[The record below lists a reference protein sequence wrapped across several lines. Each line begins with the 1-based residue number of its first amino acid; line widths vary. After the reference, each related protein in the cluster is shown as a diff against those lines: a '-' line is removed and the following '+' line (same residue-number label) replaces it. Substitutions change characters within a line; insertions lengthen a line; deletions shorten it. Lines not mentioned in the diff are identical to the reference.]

1 MKSASLELAHFF
13 TPKKPRLS
21 DIPIRVDFLRP
32 LCVPQPRPRL
42 QSIVLPSAG
51 RAAALHRRTAWR
63 RRRRRRRRRSPRR
76 AARRR
81 CAAARTPTEPAAW
94 RWRGTQGKAVLSGG
108 ELERGAPGR
117 RTRSGRS
124 RAGEPRRGGE
134 GQPGRWAPAQ
144 LRATASMAA
153 GRGLG
158 RGADDAAFS
167 SAPAHALSPAAFLG
181 CGSCW
186 FFWLGAGRRPAWLA
200 SAPATALSIVPA
212 ASLTPALRL
221 ISRRSGPRGR

>member
-1 MKSASLELAHFF
+1 MMCRNATQTQ
-13 TPKKPRLS
+13 TPEH
-21 DIPIRVDFLRP
+21 RP
-32 LCVPQPRPRL
+32 PP
-42 QSIVLPSAG
+42 AG

-81 CAAARTPTEPAAW
+81 CAAAQTPTEPAAW
-94 RWRGTQGKAVLSGG
+94 RWRGTQGKAVL
-108 ELERGAPGR
+108 LERGAGAGRSWPPNSQRAVARRGAAPGR
-117 RTRSGRS
+117 GV
-124 RAGEPRRGGE
+124 A
-134 GQPGRWAPAQ
+134 PGRWAPAQ

-153 GRGLG
+153 GRGLS

-186 FFWLGAGRRPAWLA
+186 VFWLGAGRRPAWLA

>member
-1 MKSASLELAHFF
+1 MRAATQTQTPEHRPSVGWAGCSSTPSHSMAAEKTKEAKAKSAAGGKKKVRRGPNAHRARRLALAQHA
-13 TPKKPRLS
+13 RRES
-21 DIPIRVDFLRP
+21 CSARAG
-32 LCVPQPRPRL
+32 
-42 QSIVLPSAG
+42 SGAG
-51 RAAALHRRTAWR
+51 R
-63 RRRRRRRRRSPRR
+63 SGPPNSQR
-76 AARRR
+76 AVARRG
-81 CAAARTPTEPAAW
+81 A
-94 RWRGTQGKAVLSGG
+94 
-108 ELERGAPGR
+108 APGR
-117 RTRSGRS
+117 
-124 RAGEPRRGGE
+124 GGA
-134 GQPGRWAPAQ
+134 PGRWAPAQ

-153 GRGLG
+153 GRGLS